1 MWHLTALCGPC
12 LLLGPRIH
20 TTEVRRTAL
29 RCAALVALVLSLP
42 GSAGAQLVS
51 GKHHFE
57 PIAGVAFSTSNLLST
72 TTPMAFGITPFTPE
86 ELEECGPGETSPG
99 CSNPVSTTISLD
111 PGAFAGLR
119 YTYNLNS
126 RLSVEGEFTG
136 GVSVFVIE
144 MLEHF
149 PPDDERSN
157 AAEPQFETTTMDAR
171 IYQYMFNL
179 SYYFARWGV
188 ANPYFTGGLGARTMD
203 LRQKGDVNVDSIK
216 DGMYML
222 GAGINFNVNERLRI
236 RFDVRDVM
244 YNFSFD
250 NQFAGRRSDE
260 IVSFRDIGQAVEVA
274 SPEFQNDIYISLG
287 FAMTAF

>member
-1 MWHLTALCGPC
+1 M
-12 LLLGPRIH
+12 RS
-20 TTEVRRTAL
+20 VV
-29 RCAALVALVLSLP
+29 LVALVLSLP
-42 GSAGAQLVS
+42 VSAGAQLVA
-51 GKHHFE
+51 GKHQFE
-57 PIAGVAFSTSNLLST
+57 PIGGVALATSNLLST
-72 TTPMAFGITPFTPE
+72 TTPMAFGFTPFSEE

-126 RLSVEGEFTG
+126 RLAVEGEFTG
-136 GVSVFVIE
+136 GISVFVIE

-149 PPDDERSN
+149 PPDDERAS
-157 AAEPQFETTTMDAR
+157 AGEPQFETTTMDAR

-179 SYYFARWGV
+179 SYYFAHWGV

-203 LRQKGDVNVDSIK
+203 LRQKGDVNIDSLNDRI
-216 DGMYML
+216 YML
-222 GAGINFNVNERLRI
+222 GAGINFNVNQGFRI
-236 RFDVRDVM
+236 RFDIRDIM

-250 NQFAGRRSDE
+250 NQFAGRDSDQ
-260 IVSFRDIGQAVEVA
+260 IVSFRDVGQAVADA

-287 FAMTAF
+287 FSMTAF